1 MEKKIKSKSLGKK
14 LKKKLKQKIYKWH
27 KTLALITMIPMIFW
41 CLSGIMHPFMA
52 HFFKPQIANETLKGQ
67 KFDSQ
72 KMQTGIQKALL
83 VNQITEVKNFRL
95 VAFNANQYYQVK
107 TIADSLLYINT
118 VNGKLLPGG
127 DKQYGEWLARY
138 FLDDQKSKV
147 LNHELVTKFNSQ
159 YKYVN
164 RYLPVHKISF
174 DREDEMEVYVET
186 TSGRLATFNPKSRQW
201 FIWFFDV
208 FHNWSFLDAIANN
221 SVRIFIMIL
230 LLTVI
235 GFSALTGLVIY
246 GLFWKQFKKVK
257 VEDTASKWRKYHRQT
272 GLALALFT
280 VLFAFSGGYHAT
292 KKWNPIAFEEMVY
305 ESEFKVSDFDSDQVT
320 RLMAQ
325 DSFKNVSMVKFK
337 ETVYYRSQLANGKSD
352 TILYVNSKT
361 KKVSVNT
368 DAAYAKYLAN
378 YFNAKVA
385 GKSAACCEMGV
396 APEEKC
402 CEEKIKETAVI
413 TDFKNREYGFV
424 NKRLPVVKVAY
435 ESCDDKTLFVE
446 TATSRLA
453 AYVTNSDR
461 VEGYSFAIFHKFLF
475 MEWAGKDIRDLT
487 MVLATLGVLVVGVLG
502 LLLLSKGKQ

>member
-1 MEKKIKSKSLGKK
+1 MEKNLKKKSFGKK
-14 LKKKLKQKIYKWH
+14 LKKKLKQRIYKWH

-67 KFDSQ
+67 KFDSLEI
-72 KMQTGIQKALL
+72 QTGIQEALL
-83 VNQITEVKNFRL
+83 VNHITDVKNFRL
-95 VAFNANQYYQVK
+95 VVFNDNQYYQVK
-107 TIADSLLYINT
+107 TIADSILYINT
-118 VNGKLLPGG
+118 FNGKLLPEG

-138 FLDDQKSKV
+138 FLDDQKSKMTG
-147 LNHELVTKFNSQ
+147 HELITQFNSQ

-164 RYLPVHKISF
+164 RYLPVHKVSF
-174 DREDEMEVYVET
+174 ERDDEMEVYVET
-186 TSGRLATFNPKSRQW
+186 TSDKLATFNPKSRQW

-221 SVRIFIMIL
+221 PVRIFIMIL

-235 GFSALTGLVIY
+235 GLSALTGLVIY

-257 VEDTASKWRKYHRQT
+257 AEDATSKWRKYHRQT

-292 KKWNPIAFEEMVY
+292 KKWSPIAFEEMMY
-305 ESEFKVSDFDSDQVT
+305 ESEFKVSDFDSDEVT
-320 RLMAQ
+320 RFMAQ
-325 DSFKNVSMVKFK
+325 DSFKNISMVKFK
-337 ETVYYRSQLANGKSD
+337 EAVYYRSQLANGKND
-352 TILYVNSKT
+352 KILYVNAKT
-361 KKVSVNT
+361 KKVNAYT
-368 DAAYAKYLAN
+368 DAEYAKYLAN

-385 GKSAACCEMGV
+385 GKGATCCEMDS

-402 CEEKIKETAVI
+402 CEKKIKETAVI

-435 ESCDDKTLFVE
+435 ESCDDKTLFIE

-487 MVLATLGVLVVGVLG
+487 MVLAALGVLVVGILG
-502 LLLLSKGKQ
+502 IRMLFKK